1 VITHSGGREP
11 GQESRAALYF
21 VIAVATMSAVYNALL
36 AIINAHV
43 VSMNFALVAGT
54 ELSILL
60 ACLLFV
66 LKRGI
71 FADDTSIL
79 LFLGFALVFLVHT
92 SLASG
97 SPYIDYFRNILIIA
111 CFAMVGSWASA
122 RTVKAAFYVTS
133 ALVTV
138 FLVIEVFSLEL
149 YAWILKPGLYF
160 ENTRGLKQA
169 SYNDTGLFANALGF
183 KGRLSFGI
191 IGHRASSLFL
201 EQVSLSNFAG
211 VAMMYLLYFW
221 GQMGRLPRTLIAAM
235 IPAILLTT
243 ASRTMLIFSGVCFLG
258 FFLFP
263 RIPKAWSLLVM
274 PLILLAGLMLL
285 TFNPE
290 ASGDNIAGRV
300 VLTMRHLMET
310 DIYSMLGFNAKVAI
324 EFADSGYVYIIYAST
339 LLGLPLFWL
348 FVTFYPSGITAP
360 QRRLVHALAV
370 FLFLNLMIGATPV
383 FTAKI
388 AGLLWL
394 LVGHAKFAHLGG
406 RTAPVTDAIPAPLAD
421 REVYRT

>member
-1 VITHSGGREP
+1 MIIRSEDREP
-11 GQESRAALYF
+11 RPEGRASLRF
-21 VIAVATMSAVYNALL
+21 VVAVATLSAVYNALL

-43 VSMNFALVAGT
+43 VALNFTIVAGA

-71 FADDTSIL
+71 FLDDTSIL
-79 LFLGFALVFLVHT
+79 LFLGFAFVFLIHT
-92 SLASG
+92 SLAAG
-97 SPYIDYFRNILIIA
+97 SPYVDYFRNILIIA

-122 RTVKAAFYVTS
+122 RAVKAAFYVTS
-133 ALVTV
+133 ALVTL
-138 FLVIEVFSLEL
+138 FLVIEVFNLDL

-183 KGRLSFGI
+183 KGRLSFGVI
-191 IGHRASSLFL
+191 DHRASSLFL

-211 VAMMYLLYFW
+211 VAIMYLLYFW
-221 GQMGRLPRTLIAAM
+221 GQMGRLARTLIAVM

-263 RIPKAWSLLVM
+263 RIPKGWSLLVM

-285 TFNPE
+285 TLNPE
-290 ASGDNIAGRV
+290 AQGDNIAGRV

-310 DIYSMLGFNAKVAI
+310 DIFSMLGFNAKVAI

-339 LLGLPLFWL
+339 ILGLPLFWL

-360 QRRLVHALAV
+360 QRRLVHALAI

-406 RTAPVTDAIPAPLAD
+406 RALPAPVAIPSRSGN
-421 REVYRT
+421 REAFQT